1 MNRQLP
7 ERPNLEQ
14 LKKQAKDLLRAVRAN
29 SPEALQ
35 RIGATEPKTFAL
47 HLAQRVI
54 ANEYGFKSWE
64 ALRRKVDPDW
74 ALIKPPEL
82 ETDRG
87 SKIWETITAAIS
99 GNASDLRQLFADD
112 LELSRT
118 GYFYTPP
125 IHFAVREG
133 HLEAVRVL
141 LDAGA
146 DPEWNGYYGMDL
158 AAMARE
164 RGHEAIARLLETARR
179 ERGRTAPSAAHS
191 KHPIHTAAQ
200 KGDLHR
206 VRELLDADPSLLN
219 QGDDVGATP
228 LHKAVIGS
236 ARHVIQLLLHRGA
249 NIHAIHSVSAGAG
262 SGWWAQDVQAVD
274 IAIWGTNSYAPPKA
288 DFESAR
294 LLIERGTVCD
304 LTIAAAFGD
313 IERVRKIL
321 EADPASVRQVRAN
334 GKRPLT
340 AAVEFGHDEIAR
352 LLLERGALPSW
363 PELGAERGG
372 SLHAAARR
380 GNRAMV
386 ELLLAHGA
394 DPNSD
399 VDTGGSA
406 VYAAKTPAL
415 RALLQAHGGKQRS
428 LSPYDLVWMDQD
440 DEVMR
445 LVTEDPKSAERG
457 CGGVFTAVCTR
468 GKRDLLKRLLTAGIR
483 VPSVVTGC
491 QSYLLEQ
498 PDMLKMLLDSGMD
511 PDLAN
516 WQRRTLLHCLCRSG
530 TPHAVECAAL
540 LLDAGAT
547 IAARDNEYKST
558 PLAWAA
564 RNNALEMVRFL
575 LSRGAPIVFPN
586 DEPWATPLAWAQRR
600 GHAEIVDIL
609 RKHGATK

>member
-14 LKKQAKDLLRAVRAN
+14 LRKQAKDLLRAVRAN
-29 SPEALQ
+29 SAEALK
-35 RIGATEPKTFAL
+35 RIGAADPKTFAL
-47 HLAQRVI
+47 HSAQRI
-54 ANEYGFKSWE
+54 ISKEYGFKSWE
-64 ALRRKVDPDW
+64 ALRREVDRNRGM
-74 ALIKPPEL
+74 IKPLEL

-87 SKIWETITAAIS
+87 GKIWETITAAAS
-99 GNASDLRQLFADD
+99 GHASSLRRLFATDP
-112 LELSRT
+112 ELSRE

-133 HLEAVRVL
+133 HLEAVRVM

-158 AAMARE
+158 AAMALE
-164 RGHEAIARLLETARR
+164 RGHEAIARLLETARK
-179 ERGRTAPSAAHS
+179 ERGRTAPSTAHS
-191 KHPIHTAAQ
+191 QHPIHVAAQ
-200 KGDLHR
+200 KGELRR
-206 VRELLDADPSLLN
+206 VRELLDAEPALLD
-219 QGDDVGATP
+219 QGDHIGATP

-236 ARHVIQLLLHRGA
+236 ARNVIEFLLDRGA
-249 NIHAIHSVSAGAG
+249 NIHAIHSVSSGAA

-274 IAIWGTNSYAPPKA
+274 IAIWGTNSYAPAKA
-288 DFESAR
+288 DFKTAR
-294 LLIERGTVCD
+294 LLVERGAACD
-304 LTIAAAFGD
+304 LTIVAAMGES
-313 IERVRKIL
+313 ERVRKIL
-321 EADPASVRQVRAN
+321 DSDRASVRQIRAN

-340 AAVEFGHDEIAR
+340 AAVEFKHNDVAR

-372 SLHAAARR
+372 SLHAAARH
-380 GNRAMV
+380 GDRAMV

-394 DPNSD
+394 DPNGE
-399 VDTGGSA
+399 VDSGGSA
-406 VYAAKTPAL
+406 LFAAKTPEL

-428 LSPYDLVWMDQD
+428 LDPYELVWLDQD

-457 CGGVFTAVCTR
+457 CGGVFTAVCTK
-468 GKRDLLKRLLTAGIR
+468 GKRDLLRRLLAAGIR

-498 PDMLKMLLDSGMD
+498 PDMLEMLLDGGMN

-516 WQRRTLLHCLCRSG
+516 WQGRTLLHCLCGSG
-530 TPHAVECAAL
+530 MPHVLECAAL

-547 IAARDNEYKST
+547 ITARENVYKST
-558 PLAWAA
+558 PLACAA
-564 RNNALEMVRFL
+564 SNNALEMVRFL
-575 LSRGAPIVFPN
+575 LSHGAPTNLPD

-600 GHAEIVDIL
+600 GHAQVVEIL
-609 RKHGATK
+609 RKHGATT

>member
-1 MNRQLP
+1 MSRQLP

-14 LKKQAKDLLRAVRAN
+14 LKKQAKDLLHAVRAN
-29 SPEALQ
+29 SPDELK
-35 RIGATEPKTFAL
+35 RIGTLDPKTFAL
-47 HLAQRVI
+47 HSAQRVI
-54 ANEYGFKSWE
+54 AKEYGFKSWE
-64 ALRRKVDPDW
+64 ALRREVDRNRGM
-74 ALIKPPEL
+74 IKPPEL

-87 SKIWETITAAIS
+87 GKIWETLTAAAS
-99 GNASDLRQLFADD
+99 GDASSLRRLFANDP
-112 LELSRT
+112 ELSRV

-164 RGHEAIARLLETARR
+164 RGHEAIARLLETARK
-179 ERGRTAPSAAHS
+179 ERGRTAPSEAHAH
-191 KHPIHTAAQ
+191 HPIHTAAQ
-200 KGDLHR
+200 KGDLRR
-206 VRELLDADPSLLN
+206 VRELLDAEPALLD
-219 QGDDVGATP
+219 QGDHTGATP
-228 LHKAVIGS
+228 LHKAVMGS
-236 ARHVIQLLLHRGA
+236 ARNVIELLLDRGA

-262 SGWWAQDVQAVD
+262 SGWWAQDVQAID

-288 DFESAR
+288 DFKTAR
-294 LLIERGTVCD
+294 LLVGRGAAYD
-304 LTIAAAFGD
+304 LTIAAAIGD
-313 IERVRKIL
+313 IDLVQNIL
-321 EADPASVRQVRAN
+321 DTDPGSVRQIRAN

-340 AAVEFGHDEIAR
+340 AAVEFEHDKIAR
-352 LLLERGALPSW
+352 LLLQRGALPSW

-380 GNRAMV
+380 GERAMV

-406 VYAAKTPAL
+406 LFAAKTPEL

-428 LSPYDLVWMDQD
+428 LDPYELVWMDQD

-468 GKRDLLKRLLTAGIR
+468 GKRELLKRLLAAGIR

-491 QSYLLEQ
+491 QTYLLEQ
-498 PDMLKMLLDSGMD
+498 PDMLKMLLDGGMN

-516 WQRRTLLHCLCRSG
+516 WQGRTLLHCLCGSG
-530 TPHAVECAAL
+530 MPHALECAAL

-547 IAARDNEYKST
+547 ITARENVYKST
-558 PLAWAA
+558 PLACAA
-564 RNNALEMVRFL
+564 SNNALEMVQFL
-575 LSRGAPIVFPN
+575 LSRGAPANLPD

-600 GHAEIVDIL
+600 GHAQVVEIL
-609 RKHGATK
+609 RKHGATR

>member
-29 SPEALQ
+29 SPDALK
-35 RIGATEPKTFAL
+35 RIGSANPRTFAL
-47 HLAQRVI
+47 HSAQKVI
-54 ANEYGFKSWE
+54 AQEYGFKSWE
-64 ALRRKVDPDW
+64 ALRREVDQSR
-74 ALIKPPEL
+74 AIIKPPEL

-87 SKIWETITAAIS
+87 SKIWETITAAAS
-99 GNASDLRQLFADD
+99 GDVEGLRRLLANNP
-112 LELSRT
+112 ELSRA
-118 GYFYTPP
+118 GCFYTPP

-141 LDAGA
+141 LAAGA

-164 RGHEAIARLLETARR
+164 RDHQAIARLLETARK
-179 ERGRTAPSAAHS
+179 ERGRTAPSSAHAQ
-191 KHPIHTAAQ
+191 HPIHVAAQ
-200 KGDLHR
+200 KGDLRR
-206 VRELLDADPSLLN
+206 VRELLDCEPALLN
-219 QGDDVGATP
+219 QGDDIGATP

-236 ARHVIQLLLHRGA
+236 AQNVIEFLLDCGA
-249 NIHAIHSVSAGAG
+249 SIHAIHSVSAGAG
-262 SGWWAQDVQAVD
+262 SGWWAQDVQAID

-288 DFESAR
+288 DFKIAH
-294 LLIERGTVCD
+294 LLVRRGAACD
-304 LTIAAAFGD
+304 LTIAAAMGN
-313 IERVRKIL
+313 IERVREIL
-321 EADPASVRQVRAN
+321 DADPASVAQIRAN

-340 AAVEFGHDEIAR
+340 AAVEFGHDDIAR
-352 LLLERGALPSW
+352 LLLQRGTLPIW

-380 GNRAMV
+380 GDRVIV
-386 ELLLAHGA
+386 ELLLTHGA

-399 VDTGGSA
+399 VDSAGSA
-406 VYAAKTPAL
+406 AFAAKTPEL
-415 RALLQAHGGKQRS
+415 REILLAKGAKPS
-428 LSPYDLVWMDQD
+428 LDPYDLVWLDQD

-468 GKRDLLKRLLTAGIR
+468 GKRDLLKRLLAAGIR
-483 VPSVVTGC
+483 VPSVVTGG

-498 PDMLKMLLDSGMD
+498 PDMLKTLLDSGMN
-511 PDLAN
+511 PDLTN
-516 WQRRTLLHCLCRSG
+516 WQRRTLLHCLCGPG
-530 TPHAVECAAL
+530 TPHALKCAGL

-547 IAARDNEYKST
+547 ITARDNECKST

-564 RNNALEMVRFL
+564 RNNAVEMVRFL
-575 LSRGAPIVFPN
+575 LSRGAPTALPD

-600 GHAEIVDIL
+600 GHTEIMQIL
-609 RKHGATK
+609 RKHGATR

>member
-1 MNRQLP
+1 MSRDLP

-14 LKKQAKDLLRAVRAN
+14 LKKQAKDLLRAVRAG
-29 SPEALQ
+29 SPEALK
-35 RIGATEPKTFAL
+35 RIGTSDPKIFAL
-47 HLAQRVI
+47 HSAQQVI
-54 ANEYGFKSWE
+54 AEEYGFKNWE
-64 ALRRKVDPDW
+64 ALRREIDRNRTMV
-74 ALIKPPEL
+74 KPPEL
-82 ETDRG
+82 ETARG
-87 SKIWETITAAIS
+87 NKIWETITAAAS
-99 GNASDLRQLFADD
+99 GDVSSLRRLFDSDPG
-112 LELSRT
+112 LSRD

-125 IHFAVREG
+125 LHFAVREG

-164 RGHEAIARLLETARR
+164 RCHEAIARLLETARI
-179 ERGRTAPSAAHS
+179 ERGRTAPSRAHS
-191 KHPIHTAAQ
+191 QHPIHTAAQ
-200 KGDLHR
+200 KGDLPR
-206 VRELLDADPSLLN
+206 VRELLDSEPALLN
-219 QGDDVGATP
+219 QGDHIGGTP

-236 ARHVIQLLLHRGA
+236 ARNVIEFLLDRGA

-274 IAIWGTNSYAPPKA
+274 IAIWGTNSYGPPKV
-288 DFESAR
+288 DFKTAR
-294 LLIERGTVCD
+294 LLVERGAVCD
-304 LTIAAAFGD
+304 LTIAAAMGD

-321 EADPASVRQVRAN
+321 NADSASVRQIRAN

-340 AAVEFGHDEIAR
+340 AAVEFEHDDIAR
-352 LLLERGALPSW
+352 LLLQRGALPSW

-380 GNRAMV
+380 GNRDML

-394 DPNSD
+394 DPNGE
-399 VDTGGSA
+399 VDSAGSA
-406 VYAAKTPAL
+406 IYAAKTPEL
-415 RALLQAHGGKQRS
+415 RALLQAHGGKQRC
-428 LSPYDLVWMDQD
+428 LAPYDLVWLNQD

-445 LVTEDPKSAERG
+445 LVTEDPKSAELG

-468 GKRDLLKRLLTAGIR
+468 GKRDLLNRLLAAGIR
-483 VPSVVTGC
+483 VPQVVTGC

-498 PDMLKMLLDSGMD
+498 PDMLKTLLHSGMN

-516 WQRRTLLHCLCRSG
+516 WQRRTLLHCLCGSG
-530 TPHAVECAAL
+530 APHAVECATL
-540 LLDAGAT
+540 LLEAGAT
-547 IAARDNEYKST
+547 ITARDNEYKST

-564 RNNALEMVRFL
+564 RNNALEMVQFL
-575 LSRGAPIVFPN
+575 LSCGAPISLPD

-600 GHAEIVDIL
+600 GHVQIVEML
-609 RKHGATK
+609 RKHGAVK